1 MLFLSLSQHEQLV
14 RWLIWQQSLTS
25 ILHQYGMILAF
36 HKKEKNLNRF
46 ISISREAG
54 ELNKRKKRKEWMLEI
69 SNYAKVGMNWKKPFW
84 WRKRKRRRMEKKVH
98 SGKLLKRFRIDIHI
112 CRKNGN
118 MPFFFSFLFFAL
130 ETRFLRPFYA
140 QHVARCSHESTAS
153 KIHCSQNSL

>member
-14 RWLIWQQSLTS
+14 RWFRWQQSITS
-25 ILHQYGMILAF
+25 KLHHDGLILAF

-54 ELNKRKKRKEWMLEI
+54 KLNKRKERKEWLLEI

-84 WRKRKRRRMEKKVH
+84 WRKRKRRRMEKKYIPGNCW
-98 SGKLLKRFRIDIHI
+98 SGSVSTFTSVEKMEI
-112 CRKNGN
+112 CL
-118 MPFFFSFLFFAL
+118 FFFSFLFFAL
-130 ETRFLRPFYA
+130 ETRFLRSFYA